1 MKILITGGAGLIG
14 SNLAK
19 KFLKQKNQVIV
30 LDDLSTGR
38 LNNIQSLF
46 INKKFT
52 FINGNVLN
60 SKLVHDI
67 VKKVD
72 YVFHF
77 AAAVG
82 VNYIL
87 ENPLKSLL
95 TNLKGTEIVLEAV
108 HKYNKKSIIASTSE
122 VYGKQL
128 NKKVFSEDS
137 DIIFGPPSIG
147 RWSYAAGKLID
158 EFLALSYFK
167 TYKTKV
173 LIVRFFNVIGPE
185 QLPDYG
191 MVVPRFVKQ
200 ALENKDITIYGSGE
214 QTRTFSYVDDINNSL
229 LKLIQDKKK
238 KNIFG
243 QIFNLGGTEEISIIK
258 LAKKIIK
265 ISGSKSKILMI
276 PYDKAFKKDYE
287 DMLNRKPSLK
297 KINSFIKYKPRYSL
311 DLMIKEII
319 KSKNEIN

>member
-19 KFLKQKNQVIV
+19 KFLEKNNQVIV
-30 LDDLSTGR
+30 IDNLSTGR
-38 LNNIQSLF
+38 LNNIKSLTD
-46 INKKFT
+46 NKKFT
-52 FINGNVLN
+52 FIEGDILD

-87 ENPLKSLL
+87 ENPLKSLI
-95 TNLKGTEIVLEAV
+95 TNLRGTEIVLEAV
-108 HKYNKKSIIASTSE
+108 HKYSKKIIIASTSE
-122 VYGKQL
+122 VYGKQIG
-128 NKKVFSEDS
+128 KKLFSEDS

-167 TYKTKV
+167 TFKTKV
-173 LIVRFFNVIGPE
+173 IIVRFFNVIGPK

-191 MVVPRFVKQ
+191 MVVPRFIEQ
-200 ALENKDITIYGSGE
+200 ALENKDITIYGSGK
-214 QTRTFSYVDDINNSL
+214 QTRTFSYVEDINDSL
-229 LKLIQDKKK
+229 LKLIQCKR

-243 QIFNLGGTEEISIIK
+243 QIFNLGGTQEITITN

-265 ISGSKSKILMI
+265 ISGSKSKLLMI
-276 PYDKAFKKDYE
+276 PYKKAFKNNYE
-287 DMLNRKPSLK
+287 DMLNRKPSLE
-297 KINSFIKYKPRYSL
+297 KIKTFIKYKSKF
-311 DLMIKEII
+311 DINLMIKEIV
-319 KSKNEIN
+319 KFKKNEIN